1 MSEPDHPQPRNGNH
15 QRLSGIRTVVLLY
28 ATFAA
33 LWILLSDRAVGI
45 LFSSPAAITLAS
57 TLKGW
62 FFVLVTSILLYGLMR
77 QAIRPSSLMTPRPPA
92 VVSLRPLLLP
102 VAILIV
108 LIAGMTALSALQAVE
123 REKNEAVG
131 QLQTIAAFKVKQVNQ
146 WINERQA
153 DIRFVQGNQALARL
167 YTRWQDTGDQAS
179 LSELSGR
186 INRFRKLNAFRGF
199 LLFTPQGRFV
209 YASEGIPQVT
219 ASLDIL
225 RLAQVARTQPE
236 AGVFTLH
243 LEGGHPCLD
252 FVASLPEAGG
262 KPGAIVVLRVAPED
276 YLFPLMQT
284 WPIPSTSGET
294 LLARRD
300 GDDVLYLN
308 DLRFR
313 REAALRLRLP
323 LNHPHLLMAQV
334 LQGDVALG
342 EGASGVD
349 YRQAPVLGVG
359 LAVPGSD
366 WFLLAKI
373 DRAEVLAQARTSLW
387 WIVLCGGL
395 GIAVVLASAY
405 LMRQRQELAFTL
417 RERDL
422 QEERLKALRL
432 LDAIDAHSPDPIFVK
447 DRQGRYLLFNQAAA
461 KIVGQPAEQVLGK
474 DDTAIFPPEM
484 AQEIMARD
492 QRLMREGGQET
503 FQEALPLPGG
513 GPICHLMVIK
523 GALHDAE
530 GQITG
535 LFGVG
540 RDVTELRETEEEL
553 RKSEA
558 MFRSL
563 FENMLNGFAYCKM
576 LFEDHRPKDF
586 VYLSVNRAFEVL
598 TDLHDVVGRKV
609 SEVIPGILERD
620 PELLVR
626 YGRVASGGPPER
638 FELLVE
644 SLGIWFSIAVY
655 CPHPEHFVAIF
666 DVITE
671 RKQAEEKIRRTAQ
684 DLASAQAVA
693 HVGSWRMD
701 GPDAPER
708 RLIWSEET
716 YRIFD
721 LTPGEPVTFGRFLT
735 MIHPEDRERLTA
747 ARKAALT
754 GQPFDVEYRIITPAG
769 QTKWLHGQGELTP
782 GPDGVPYLGVGAVQ
796 DITEHKQA
804 EEERE
809 RLQEQLVQAQK
820 MESVGR
826 LAGGVAHDFNNM
838 LSIIMGYTDLALTL
852 VPPEGLLHANLQEI
866 QTAAKRS
873 AELTRQLLAF
883 ARKQV
888 IMPRVL
894 DLNQATEGML
904 KMLRRLIGEDIEL
917 IWRPDPGLWPV
928 KVDASQIDQ
937 VLANLCVNARDAI
950 AGAGQ
955 VTIATANLTLGAEHL
970 AAHPDCAPGQ
980 YVRLSVTDTG
990 IGMSPEVAARA
1001 CEPFFTTKGV
1011 GKGTGLGLATVY
1023 GIAKQNRGWVSI
1035 ESQPGQGAMV
1045 AVFLPRHQGEAE
1057 AVAAPIPE
1065 NAVPLHSETVLVVED
1080 EKVILQMIVAMLQ
1093 KQGYQALAAS
1103 SPVEALEM
1111 IKSGVEADLLLTD
1124 VIMPEMTGR
1133 ELSERIAKLRPSLR
1147 CLYMSGYTAEVI
1159 GQHGVLADETRFIQ
1173 KPFSQRELAAQVR
1186 AALDAG

>member
-1 MSEPDHPQPRNGNH
+1 MPEPDPPQPRNGNH
-15 QRLSGIRTVVLLY
+15 HRLNGIRTVVLLY
-28 ATFAA
+28 AAFAA
-33 LWILLSDRAVGI
+33 LWILLSDRAVEM

-62 FFVLVTSILLYGLMR
+62 FFVLVTSLLLYGLMR
-77 QAIRPSSLMTPRPPA
+77 QTIHPSSLAPKPPA
-92 VVSLRPLLLP
+92 VRLRPLLLP
-102 VAILIV
+102 VAILIA
-108 LIAGMTALSALQAVE
+108 LIAGVTALAAIQAVE
-123 REKNEAVG
+123 RGENEAMG
-131 QLQTIAAFKVKQVNQ
+131 RLQTIAAFKVKQVSE
-146 WINERQA
+146 WLNERQA

-167 YTRWQDTGDQAS
+167 YARWRDTGDQAS
-179 LSELSGR
+179 LAELSGR
-186 INRFRKLNAFRGF
+186 INRFQKLNAFRGF
-199 LLFTPQGRFV
+199 LLFTPHGRCL
-209 YASEGIPQVT
+209 YASEGMPQVK

-225 RLAQVARTQPE
+225 RLAQAARAQPE

-262 KPGAIVVLRVAPED
+262 KPGGIVVLRVAPED

-284 WPIPSTSGET
+284 WPIPSASGET
-294 LLARRD
+294 LIARRD
-300 GDDVLYLN
+300 GNEVLYLN

-323 LNHPHLLMAQV
+323 LAQPHLLMAQV
-334 LQGDVALG
+334 LQGDVSLG
-342 EGASGVD
+342 EGLAGLD
-349 YRQAPVLGVG
+349 YRQVPVLGVG

-366 WFLLAKI
+366 WFLIAKI
-373 DRAEVLAQARTSLW
+373 DRAEVMAQARPDLW

-395 GIAVVLASAY
+395 GIAVVVASAY

-417 RERDL
+417 RERHL
-422 QEERLKALRL
+422 QEERLKALQL
-432 LDAIDAHSPDPIFVK
+432 LDAIAAHSPDPIFVK

-484 AQEIMARD
+484 AQEIMERD
-492 QRLMREGGQET
+492 QRLMLEGGQET
-503 FQEALPLPGG
+503 FQETLPLPGG
-513 GPICHLMVIK
+513 GPTCHLMIIK
-523 GALHDAE
+523 GALRDPK
-530 GQITG
+530 GQVTG

-540 RDVTELRETEEEL
+540 RDVTELRE
-553 RKSEA
+553 
-558 MFRSL
+558 
-563 FENMLNGFAYCKM
+563 
-576 LFEDHRPKDF
+576 
-586 VYLSVNRAFEVL
+586 
-598 TDLHDVVGRKV
+598 
-609 SEVIPGILERD
+609 
-620 PELLVR
+620 
-626 YGRVASGGPPER
+626 
-638 FELLVE
+638 
-644 SLGIWFSIAVY
+644 
-655 CPHPEHFVAIF
+655 
-666 DVITE
+666 
-671 RKQAEEKIRRTAQ
+671 AEEKIRATAHDLATAQ
-684 DLASAQAVA
+684 EVA
-693 HVGSWRMD
+693 HVGSWRLD

-708 RLIWSEET
+708 KLVWSEET
-716 YRIFD
+716 YRIFG
-721 LTPGEPVTFGRFLT
+721 LPQGEPVTFGRFLT
-735 MIHPEDRERLTA
+735 LVHPEDRERLVA
-747 ARKAALT
+747 ARQAALT

-769 QTKWLHGQGELTP
+769 QVKWLHGQGELTP

-796 DITEHKQA
+796 DITEHKRA

-838 LSIIMGYTDLALTL
+838 LSIIMGYTDLALTQA
-852 VPPEGLLHANLQEI
+852 PPEGMLHANLQEI

-917 IWRPDPGLWPV
+917 IWRPEPGLWPV

-950 AGAGQ
+950 AGTGQ
-955 VTIATANLTLGAEHL
+955 VTIATANLTLGEEHL

-1023 GIAKQNRGWVSI
+1023 GIAKQNRGGVSI
-1035 ESQPGQGAMV
+1035 ESQPGQGATL
-1045 AVFLPRHQGEAE
+1045 AVFLPRHQGASEAS
-1057 AVAAPIPE
+1057 AAPAPE
-1065 NAVPLHSETVLVVED
+1065 NAVPVHSETVLVVED
-1080 EKVILQMIVAMLQ
+1080 EKVILQMIVAMLK
-1093 KQGYQALAAS
+1093 KQGYQALAAA
-1103 SPVEALEM
+1103 SPGEAIGM
-1111 IKSGVEADLLLTD
+1111 IESGVPADLLLTD

-1133 ELSERIAKLRPSLR
+1133 ELNDRIAKLRPSLR

-1159 GQHGVLADETRFIQ
+1159 GQHGVLTAETRFIQ

-1186 AALDAG
+1186 AALDAD

>member
-1 MSEPDHPQPRNGNH
+1 MPEPDPPQPRNGNH
-15 QRLSGIRTVVLLY
+15 HRLNGIRTVVLLY
-28 ATFAA
+28 AAFAA
-33 LWILLSDRAVGI
+33 LWILLSDRAVEM

-62 FFVLVTSILLYGLMR
+62 FFVLVTSLLLYGLMR
-77 QAIRPSSLMTPRPPA
+77 QTIHPSSLAPKPPA
-92 VVSLRPLLLP
+92 VRLRPLLLP
-102 VAILIV
+102 VAILIA
-108 LIAGMTALSALQAVE
+108 LIAGVTALAAIQAVE
-123 REKNEAVG
+123 RGENEAMG
-131 QLQTIAAFKVKQVNQ
+131 RLQTIAAFKVKQVSE
-146 WINERQA
+146 WLNERQA

-167 YTRWQDTGDQAS
+167 YARWRDTGDQAS
-179 LSELSGR
+179 LAELSGR
-186 INRFRKLNAFRGF
+186 INRFQKLNAFRGF
-199 LLFTPQGRFV
+199 LLFTPHGRCL
-209 YASEGIPQVT
+209 YASEGMPQVK

-225 RLAQVARTQPE
+225 RLAQAARAQPE

-262 KPGAIVVLRVAPED
+262 KPGGIVVLRVAPED

-284 WPIPSTSGET
+284 WPIPSASGET
-294 LLARRD
+294 LIARRD
-300 GDDVLYLN
+300 GNEVLYLN

-323 LNHPHLLMAQV
+323 LAQPHLLMAQV
-334 LQGDVALG
+334 LQGDVSLG
-342 EGASGVD
+342 EGLAGLD
-349 YRQAPVLGVG
+349 YRQVPVLGVG

-366 WFLLAKI
+366 WFLIAKI
-373 DRAEVLAQARTSLW
+373 DRAEVMAQARPDLW

-395 GIAVVLASAY
+395 GIAVVVASAY

-417 RERDL
+417 RERHL
-422 QEERLKALRL
+422 QEERLKALQL
-432 LDAIDAHSPDPIFVK
+432 LDAIAAHSPDPIFVK

-484 AQEIMARD
+484 AQEIMERD
-492 QRLMREGGQET
+492 QRLMLEGGQET
-503 FQEALPLPGG
+503 FQETLPLPGG
-513 GPICHLMVIK
+513 GPTCHLMVIK
-523 GALHDAE
+523 GALRDPK
-530 GQITG
+530 GQVTG

-540 RDVTELRETEEEL
+540 RDVTELRE
-553 RKSEA
+553 
-558 MFRSL
+558 
-563 FENMLNGFAYCKM
+563 
-576 LFEDHRPKDF
+576 
-586 VYLSVNRAFEVL
+586 
-598 TDLHDVVGRKV
+598 
-609 SEVIPGILERD
+609 
-620 PELLVR
+620 
-626 YGRVASGGPPER
+626 
-638 FELLVE
+638 
-644 SLGIWFSIAVY
+644 
-655 CPHPEHFVAIF
+655 
-666 DVITE
+666 
-671 RKQAEEKIRRTAQ
+671 AEEKIRATAHDLATAQ
-684 DLASAQAVA
+684 EVA
-693 HVGSWRMD
+693 HVGSWRLD

-708 RLIWSEET
+708 KLVWSEET
-716 YRIFD
+716 YRIFG
-721 LTPGEPVTFGRFLT
+721 LPQGEPVTFGRFLT
-735 MIHPEDRERLTA
+735 LVHPEDRERLVA
-747 ARKAALT
+747 ARQAALT

-769 QTKWLHGQGELTP
+769 QVKWLHGQGELTP

-796 DITEHKQA
+796 DITEHKRA

-838 LSIIMGYTDLALTL
+838 LSIIMGYTDLALTQA
-852 VPPEGLLHANLQEI
+852 PPEGMLHANLQEI

-917 IWRPDPGLWPV
+917 IWRPEPGLWPV

-950 AGAGQ
+950 AGTGQ
-955 VTIATANLTLGAEHL
+955 VTIATANLTLGEEHL

-1023 GIAKQNRGWVSI
+1023 GIAKQNRGGVSI
-1035 ESQPGQGAMV
+1035 ESQPGQGATL
-1045 AVFLPRHQGEAE
+1045 AVFLPRHQGASEAS
-1057 AVAAPIPE
+1057 AAPAPE
-1065 NAVPLHSETVLVVED
+1065 NAVPVHSETVLVVED
-1080 EKVILQMIVAMLQ
+1080 EKVILQMIVAMLK
-1093 KQGYQALAAS
+1093 KQGYQALAAA
-1103 SPVEALEM
+1103 SPGEAIGM
-1111 IKSGVEADLLLTD
+1111 IESGVPADLLLTD

-1133 ELSERIAKLRPSLR
+1133 ELNDRIAKLRPSLR

-1159 GQHGVLADETRFIQ
+1159 GQHGVLTAETRFIQ

-1186 AALDAG
+1186 AALDAD

>member
-1 MSEPDHPQPRNGNH
+1 MPEPDPPQPRNGNH
-15 QRLSGIRTVVLLY
+15 HRLNGIRTVVLLY
-28 ATFAA
+28 AAFAA
-33 LWILLSDRAVGI
+33 LWILLSDRAVEM

-62 FFVLVTSILLYGLMR
+62 FFVLVTSLLLYGLMR
-77 QAIRPSSLMTPRPPA
+77 QTIHPSSLAPKPPA
-92 VVSLRPLLLP
+92 VRLRPLLLP
-102 VAILIV
+102 VAILIA
-108 LIAGMTALSALQAVE
+108 LIAGVTALAAIQAVE
-123 REKNEAVG
+123 RGENEAMG
-131 QLQTIAAFKVKQVNQ
+131 RLQTIAAFKVKQVSE
-146 WINERQA
+146 WLNERQA

-167 YTRWQDTGDQAS
+167 YARWRDTGDQANLAE
-179 LSELSGR
+179 LSER

-199 LLFTPQGRFV
+199 LLFTPHGRCL
-209 YASEGIPQVT
+209 YASEGMPQVK

-225 RLAQVARTQPE
+225 RLAQAARAQPE

-262 KPGAIVVLRVAPED
+262 KPGGIVVLRVAPED

-284 WPIPSTSGET
+284 WPIPSASGET
-294 LLARRD
+294 LIARRD
-300 GDDVLYLN
+300 GNEVLYLN

-323 LNHPHLLMAQV
+323 LAQPHLLMAQV
-334 LQGDVALG
+334 LQGDVSLG
-342 EGASGVD
+342 EGLAGLD
-349 YRQAPVLGVG
+349 YRQVPVLGVG

-366 WFLLAKI
+366 WFLIAKI
-373 DRAEVLAQARTSLW
+373 DRAEVMAQARPDLW

-395 GIAVVLASAY
+395 GIAVVVASAY

-417 RERDL
+417 RERHL
-422 QEERLKALRL
+422 QEERLKALQL
-432 LDAIDAHSPDPIFVK
+432 LDAIAAHSPDPIFVK
-447 DRQGRYLLFNQAAA
+447 DRQGHYLLFNQAAA
-461 KIVGQPAEQVLGK
+461 KIVGQTAEQVLGK

-484 AQEIMARD
+484 AQEIMERD
-492 QRLMREGGQET
+492 QRLMLEGGQET
-503 FQEALPLPGG
+503 FQETLPLPGG
-513 GPICHLMVIK
+513 GPTCHLMIIK
-523 GALHDAE
+523 GALRDPK
-530 GQITG
+530 GQVTG

-540 RDVTELRETEEEL
+540 RDVTELRE
-553 RKSEA
+553 
-558 MFRSL
+558 
-563 FENMLNGFAYCKM
+563 
-576 LFEDHRPKDF
+576 
-586 VYLSVNRAFEVL
+586 
-598 TDLHDVVGRKV
+598 
-609 SEVIPGILERD
+609 
-620 PELLVR
+620 
-626 YGRVASGGPPER
+626 
-638 FELLVE
+638 
-644 SLGIWFSIAVY
+644 
-655 CPHPEHFVAIF
+655 
-666 DVITE
+666 
-671 RKQAEEKIRRTAQ
+671 AEEKIRATAHDLATAQ
-684 DLASAQAVA
+684 EVA
-693 HVGSWRMD
+693 HVGSWRLD

-708 RLIWSEET
+708 KLVWSEET
-716 YRIFD
+716 YRIFG
-721 LTPGEPVTFGRFLT
+721 LPQGEPVTFGRFLT
-735 MIHPEDRERLTA
+735 LVHPEDRERLVA
-747 ARKAALT
+747 ARQAALT

-769 QTKWLHGQGELTP
+769 QVKWLHGQGELTP

-796 DITEHKQA
+796 DITEHKRA

-838 LSIIMGYTDLALTL
+838 LSIIMGYTDLALTQA
-852 VPPEGLLHANLQEI
+852 PPEGMLHANLQEI

-917 IWRPDPGLWPV
+917 IWRPEPGLWPV

-950 AGAGQ
+950 AGTGQ
-955 VTIATANLTLGAEHL
+955 VTIATANLTLGEEHL

-1023 GIAKQNRGWVSI
+1023 GIAKQNRGGVSI
-1035 ESQPGQGAMV
+1035 ESQPGQGATL
-1045 AVFLPRHQGEAE
+1045 AVFLPRHQGASEAS
-1057 AVAAPIPE
+1057 AAPAPE
-1065 NAVPLHSETVLVVED
+1065 NAVPVHSETVLVVED
-1080 EKVILQMIVAMLQ
+1080 EKVILQMIVAMLK
-1093 KQGYQALAAS
+1093 KQGYQALAAA
-1103 SPVEALEM
+1103 SPGEAIGM
-1111 IKSGVEADLLLTD
+1111 IESGVPADLLLTD

-1133 ELSERIAKLRPSLR
+1133 ELSDRIAKLRPSLR

-1159 GQHGVLADETRFIQ
+1159 GQHGVLTAETRFIQ

-1186 AALDAG
+1186 AALDAD